1 MCSFF
6 LFFFKGDWWWVG
18 DFCFLGRWGVLR
30 GFFLG
35 EWGVGRGFF
44 FFFRGMEGG

>member
-1 MCSFF
+1 M
-6 LFFFKGDWWWVG
+6 
-18 DFCFLGRWGVLR
+18 LR

-44 FFFRGMEGG
+44 SLGRWGVRRGFFFFKGD